1 MKFLLRDSYPLF
13 YSPQTRLRSANHP
26 VTHMLSSHTLDLQCR
41 KLTIS
46 GSTRLKGTMKRIPQ
60 LLIFVTLLTSVFVLL
75 IPPRLHAQ
83 ERTSAPTPN
92 TVWVGADGKYEAEPD
107 TALVQFNISAQ
118 EDTLQAATVRAN
130 KAAEQVRQLLR
141 TNGLDPKQ
149 AQVGTFSVQ
158 PVYDYK
164 NPKRKLVGYRVD
176 TSITIKFKDFSKIG
190 PITQGLADLDI
201 TGNQSLSYILEDM
214 DAAKIK
220 AVEDALHRAHEEAS
234 AMARSSGRNLGE
246 LSYASVDT
254 YEQPRPRPMMMAA
267 PMAMK
272 AADNAPAPTE
282 EFGAQ
287 KVTVTAHVNAMYS
300 LK

>member
-1 MKFLLRDSYPLF
+1 
-13 YSPQTRLRSANHP
+13 
-26 VTHMLSSHTLDLQCR
+26 
-41 KLTIS
+41 
-46 GSTRLKGTMKRIPQ
+46 MKRIQPV
-60 LLIFVTLLTSVFVLL
+60 LISATLLVSIFIVL
-75 IPPRLHAQ
+75 IPLSSRAQ
-83 ERTSAPTPN
+83 ERTTAPTPN
-92 TVWVGADGKYEAEPD
+92 TVWVGTDGKYEAEPD
-107 TALVQFNISAQ
+107 TAVVQFNISAQ
-118 EDTLQAATVRAN
+118 EDNLQSANARAT

-141 TNGLDPKQ
+141 SNGLDPKQ
-149 AQVGTFSVQ
+149 AQVGMFSVQ

-164 NPKRKLVGYRVD
+164 NPKRKLVGYRVE
-176 TSITIKFKDFSKIG
+176 TSITIKVRDFTKIG
-190 PITQGLADLDI
+190 PITQGLADMDI

-220 AVEDALHRAHEEAS
+220 AVEDALHRAHDEAS
-234 AMARSSGRNLGE
+234 AVARSSARTLGE

-272 AADNAPAPTE
+272 SADATPAPTE

-287 KVTVTAHVNAMYS
+287 KVTVTAHVNAMYN